1 MKKTLKICNLQQELS
16 IVVKKGDRAYN
27 EKDNS
32 DSQYFG
38 VVKMG
43 NFGNLCQL
51 LKASFLHLKQQ
62 EHLSSSALLF
72 LHILLVTGS
81 I

>member
-1 MKKTLKICNLQQELS
+1 MQKNVEYLQPAAEALKVSQN
-16 IVVKKGDRAYN
+16 GDWNYK

-32 DSQYFG
+32 GSQYFDE
-38 VVKMG
+38 VKIG
-43 NFGNLCQL
+43 NFGNLYQL
-51 LKASFLHLKQQ
+51 LKASYLHLKQQ
-62 EHLSSSALLF
+62 EHLSSGALFF

>member
-1 MKKTLKICNLQQELS
+1 PAAGALNTIQ
-16 IVVKKGDRAYN
+16 KGGWSYK

-32 DSQYFG
+32 GSQYYG

-43 NFGNLCQL
+43 NFGNLYQL
-51 LKASFLHLKQQ
+51 LKASYLHLKQQ